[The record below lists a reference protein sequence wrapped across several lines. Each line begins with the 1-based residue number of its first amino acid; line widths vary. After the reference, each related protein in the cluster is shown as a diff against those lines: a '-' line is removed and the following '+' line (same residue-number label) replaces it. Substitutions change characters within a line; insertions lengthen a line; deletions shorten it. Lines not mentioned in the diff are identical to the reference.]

1 MFLRGI
7 HSHFCDL
14 ILSMVWMQ
22 FSIKMLMLKPVT
34 LVAIA
39 KRKVNGYDG
48 KSAALTIF
56 YTKEHECLVFK
67 LGVEHKSRK
76 SHE

>member
-39 KRKVNGYDG
+39 K
-48 KSAALTIF
+48 
-56 YTKEHECLVFK
+56 KEGQWL
-67 LGVEHKSRK
+67 
-76 SHE
+76 

>member
-1 MFLRGI
+1 MLFAGDFRFLLIGETILNYRSYVSPR
-7 HSHFCDL
+7 HPFALYDL

-39 KRKVNGYDG
+39 K
-48 KSAALTIF
+48 
-56 YTKEHECLVFK
+56 KEGQWL
-67 LGVEHKSRK
+67 
-76 SHE
+76 